1 MKVTLDTKDLAKY
14 PFLKESQH
22 LINSFADDLG
32 SFLASNTGRLVIRNA
47 GNCIKEA
54 LSFHE
59 SKVSVAE
66 TEVPPQI
73 AIATYAVSR
82 ILVSCSKE
90 RSLIE
95 RFVNWQSWQFYR
107 SILDESWD
115 KKKIIAERIG
125 MDVSSS
131 QIPVRDY
138 VENVYHL
145 REGRWR
151 LVNRSVNRGLVTITP
166 EETDELIR
174 ERLRSILRN
183 QLPLSVPQPICS
195 ILSPV
200 IDAIH
205 QQYQQKILEEFGSI
219 EESAYPPCIN
229 ALLKA
234 LASGEN
240 ITHIGRFAATAFL
253 HNIGMNNTTIV
264 ELYGRA
270 PDFDIE
276 RTMYQVDHISGMHG
290 IGTEYVAP
298 GCSTMRTHSIC
309 VHPDSLCKEVNHPL
323 SYYKRKKKEKFSKK
337 SAKTQSVVND
347 NKKE

>member
-1 MKVTLDTKDLAKY
+1 MRATLDRKDLAKY
-14 PFLKESQH
+14 PFLKESQY
-22 LINSFADDLG
+22 LIGSFADDLET
-32 SFLASNTGRLVIRNA
+32 FLTSNTGRLVIRNA

-54 LSFHE
+54 LSFRE
-59 SKVSVAE
+59 GGVSEVV

-82 ILVSCSKE
+82 ILVSCSHE

-95 RFVNWQSWQFYR
+95 RLVNWQSWQFYR
-107 SILDESWD
+107 SILDESLD
-115 KKKIIAERIG
+115 KKRIVAERIG
-125 MDVSSS
+125 MDITSS

-138 VENVYHL
+138 VENIHSL
-145 REGRWR
+145 REDRWR
-151 LVNRSVNRGLVTITP
+151 LVNRHVYHGVVTITP

-183 QLPLSVPQPICS
+183 QLPLSVPQSICS

-200 IDAIH
+200 TDTIH
-205 QQYQQKILEEFGSI
+205 EQYQRKILEEFGSI

-270 PDFDIE
+270 PDFDID

-298 GCSTMRTHSIC
+298 GCGTMRTHSIC
-309 VHPDSLCKEVNHPL
+309 VHPDSLCKGVNHPL
-323 SYYKRKKKEKFSKK
+323 SYYKRKKKEKNSKK
-337 SAKTQSVVND
+337 SVKIQSGTND
-347 NKKE
+347 KQ